1 MKSDNLPDDISLA
14 SGLRK
19 GDREAFALFF
29 NKYRKPVYYFSLKY
43 LNDPAEAEELVQ
55 SVFLSIW
62 EHRHLID
69 KKKSLKNY
77 LYKSVAN
84 AVFNALRKRAIRR
97 AYLIKGISNPESVTD
112 PYVQIFNNDLK
123 DRLDDMISYLPPKQQ
138 LILNYRRQE
147 GLSSEEIAKK
157 LNLSVRTVDNQI
169 YKATKRLKDF
179 FRSETE

>member
-1 MKSDNLPDDISLA
+1 V
-14 SGLRK
+14 G
-19 GDREAFALFF
+19 
-29 NKYRKPVYYFSLKY
+29 
-43 LNDPAEAEELVQ
+43 
-55 SVFLSIW
+55 
-62 EHRHLID
+62 
-69 KKKSLKNY
+69 
-77 LYKSVAN
+77 N